1 MSATIAQTAPSSSSA
16 ARHTYRPDIDGL
28 RALAILSVVFY
39 HAGLPWLKGGF
50 FGVDIF
56 FVLSGYLIGGHIYAE
71 LRAGAFTYREFYRRR
86 AKRIL
91 PAFFAVV
98 IFTLLAGFILLSP
111 AEMTLLS
118 RSAFAAT
125 LSASNLLFW
134 GTDNYFAAKSDL
146 NPLLMTWSLG
156 VEEQFYLVIPLL
168 MALMA
173 RIRRSLI
180 LPAIL
185 AVCILSFGF
194 AWGAQAS
201 YPMAA
206 FYLLSAR
213 AWELG
218 IGVALAVAELNLK
231 TTQPRPRRT
240 LLLSVAGLC
249 LLLTPIFL
257 LSAVAAFPWPTA
269 LSSVVGTAILIA
281 LPASFINRRLL
292 ALAPLVFIGRV
303 SYSWYLWHW
312 PLLAFLH
319 ILYGDRLPVATAL
332 LAIALSFGAAVLS
345 YFFIEQPF
353 RRSRRA
359 PAQLL
364 ACYAVFSAT
373 LLAICAAVWLSRG
386 IPQRFPARANM
397 EAADRTIKNDPCLAS
412 DADRP
417 NLSAQCFDVSAMRPS
432 VALWG
437 DSHAAALAPA
447 LRSSANEQGYGFAEL
462 AKNSCTPLIG
472 ATHYIPRLPLL
483 AAACLRFNRSTFDLL
498 QSDRRISVI
507 VLVASWAA
515 PLNRSWLDGW
525 LTADPAHEPR
535 VPTPEATRQ
544 LYVESLAG
552 TIRALRAAG
561 KQVIV
566 LKDTPA
572 FGFDPIMRI
581 RAARIPAR
589 HLFAQMLGV
598 RGDDDP
604 GSARP
609 AGDASIPIA
618 NSVLEEAVSQFPG
631 VPLID
636 LAPALCA
643 TPTKCAYR
651 DGDTLLYVDST
662 HLSPAGATRALASF
676 PLPAAKPTSTRP
688 STLTR

>member
-1 MSATIAQTAPSSSSA
+1 MPDKTPTPAAPHA
-16 ARHTYRPDIDGL
+16 YRPDVDGL

-39 HAGLPWLKGGF
+39 HAGLRWLTGGF
-50 FGVDIF
+50 IGVDIF
-56 FVLSGYLIGGHIYAE
+56 FVISGYLIGGHIYAE
-71 LRAGAFTYREFYRRR
+71 LRAGAFSYREFYRRR

-91 PAFFAVV
+91 PAFFAVIV
-98 IFTLLAGFILLSP
+98 FTLLAGLILLSP
-111 AEMTLLS
+111 AEMTLLG

-168 MALMA
+168 MVFVA

-194 AWGAQAS
+194 AWAAQAS

-218 IGVALAVAELNLK
+218 IGVALAVAELNRK
-231 TTQPRPRRT
+231 AMQPQARRT
-240 LLLSVAGLC
+240 LVLSVAGLG

-257 LSAVAAFPWPTA
+257 FNAVAAFPWPAA
-269 LSSVVGTAILIA
+269 LPSVVGTTMLLAV
-281 LPASFINRRLL
+281 PGSWINRRLL
-292 ALAPLVFIGRV
+292 ALPPLVSIGRI

-319 ILYGDRLPVATAL
+319 ILYGDRLPIAAAL
-332 LAIALSFGAAVLS
+332 LAIALSLGAAVLS
-345 YFFIEQPF
+345 YSFIEQPF
-353 RRSRRA
+353 RRSRLA
-359 PAQLL
+359 PAPLL
-364 ACYAVFSAT
+364 ARYAVFSAT
-373 LLAICAAVWLSRG
+373 LLGVCAALWLSRG
-386 IPQRFPARANM
+386 IPQRFPALATM
-397 EAADRTIKNDPCLAS
+397 EAADQTIKNDPCLAS

-417 NLSAQCFDVSAMRPS
+417 NLSAQCFDVSATRPS

-447 LRSSANEQGYGFAEL
+447 LRSSANDHGYGFAEL
-462 AKNSCTPLIG
+462 EKNSCTPLIG

-498 QSDRRISVI
+498 QSDRRISVV

-525 LTADPAHEPR
+525 LSADPAHEPR

-544 LYVESLAG
+544 LYVESLAR

-566 LKDTPA
+566 LRDTPA
-572 FGFDPIMRI
+572 FGFDPLMRI
-581 RAARIPAR
+581 RTARIPAR
-589 HLFAQMLGV
+589 HMLAHWFGA
-598 RGDDDP
+598 RGADDP

-636 LAPALCA
+636 LAPALCPA
-643 TPTKCAYR
+643 PTLCSYR

-662 HLSPAGATRALASF
+662 HLSPAGATRALAAF
-676 PLPAAKPTSTRP
+676 PLLEAPTTTP
-688 STLTR
+688 PK